1 MTYTYWERC
10 KKEINFLKCLKDAI
24 DLHTFDLCAHFI
36 LWVVYLKRW
45 ICLVSPHTY
54 IQVSAIEMFKNT
66 QDLSIASDI
75 FVKWSESHSNQG
87 STITIKSP
95 CMITY
100 MCQNFGVRD
109 KRGQMPRKT
118 YIRRHIF
125 YLLISLKKISK
136 LVLT

>member
-36 LWVVYLKRW
+36 LWVVYSKRW

-75 FVKWSESHSNQG
+75 FVKWSESHSDQG
-87 STITIKSP
+87 SKITIKSP

-118 YIRRHIF
+118 YIRHHIF

>member
-10 KKEINFLKCLKDAI
+10 KKEMNFLKCLKDAI

-75 FVKWSESHSNQG
+75 FVKWSESYSNQG

-100 MCQNFGVRD
+100 RCQNFGVRD

-125 YLLISLKKISK
+125 YLLISLKKILK